1 MSRCFPFPPPGYE
14 KKSTFDDPDLLKKE
28 KRDKEKKEGSHK
40 KEKKDKERKEGK
52 EKKEKSRSD
61 EKHRERKEKK
71 EKRRDKKKE
80 KEKNQDADKKE
91 IPSDPRS
98 VVEQFHGENG
108 ETSTE
113 KSKDREQGKSI
124 SLDSKRVPSSG
135 HSSVFNG
142 VEFRHVSHPTP
153 ETNNV
158 KFTQSSGSRTTNE
171 GKRPVKPFLETE
183 RRKDEGMPRLAVNS
197 TSILGVGNER
207 NREKRVNGSRIDMG
221 AEEARPMDDTVAQSS
236 VEFGK
241 SRVGGMERHTEKKN
255 IDFRIEGLDKV
266 GENAAKDRKS
276 VEKRKERDKD
286 RSSKK
291 DKDLEK
297 EKKKEEKSRKKE
309 EKLREQSS
317 RSKESCMSP
326 LEQSR
331 MKDISKHPMELPR
344 MKETSKSPLGKSRID
359 DGGKSSIA
367 QSRVKEV
374 KMSDLVGVRSS
385 PLNLPRESSKIAS
398 VDEGLQKRKEVEPAK
413 VVLEDNVGSN
423 KKARTSSSHPLVQ
436 NGRNVEPSWPS
447 NSFASHL
454 APDHAKAEGGS
465 EVFHASST
473 FLPDAQ
479 APNHVKAEIKERKLN
494 GTIDVRLPRRPS
506 PATTYPDQNKA
517 AQGSRMSSPATA
529 YVDHKAEAPR
539 LRMPSPAK
547 AYADPKAE
555 TQQLRRP
562 SPANSIAD
570 HKAEARQLRMP
581 SPATVYADQKTVAQ
595 HLRRSSPA
603 SPSADQKT
611 EAKPVGMLSPPTV
624 SAIQRTEVQ
633 PVSRPSPTTLF
644 EHQKAEVSKRPEHPD
659 AKHLS
664 QVLAVPKPAEL
675 SEDNDQDWLFSSSSR
690 SGNMKTV
697 NPGDQETPQVWAEA
711 VRIESADI
719 VALPYVIPF

>member
-61 EKHRERKEKK
+61 EKRRESKDKK

-113 KSKDREQGKSI
+113 KSKDRERGKSI
-124 SLDSKRVPSSG
+124 SSDSKRVPSSG
-135 HSSVFNG
+135 HSSAFNG

-158 KFTQSSGSRTTNE
+158 KCTQSSGSRTANE
-171 GKRPVKPFLETE
+171 GKRPAKPFLETE

-197 TSILGVGNER
+197 TSILGVGNDR
-207 NREKRVNGSRIDMG
+207 NMEKRVNGGRIDVG
-221 AEEARPMDDTVAQSS
+221 TEETRPMDD
-236 VEFGK
+236 G
-241 SRVGGMERHTEKKN
+241 RVGGMERHTEKKN
-255 IDFRIEGLDKV
+255 IDFRIEGQDKV

-276 VEKRKERDKD
+276 EKRKERDKD
-286 RSSKK
+286 KSSKK

-297 EKKKEEKSRKKE
+297 EKKKEEKARKKE

-317 RSKESCMSP
+317 RSKESGMSP
-326 LEQSR
+326 VEQSR

-344 MKETSKSPLGKSRID
+344 MKETGKSPLGKSRID

-374 KMSDLVGVRSS
+374 KMSDLLGVLSS
-385 PLNLPRESSKIAS
+385 PLNIPRESSKMAS
-398 VDEGLQKRKEVEPAK
+398 VDEGLRKRKEVEPAK
-413 VVLEDNVGSN
+413 VVLEDDVGSN

-436 NGRNVEPSWPS
+436 NGRNMEPSWSS
-447 NSFASHL
+447 NSFASHQ
-454 APDHAKAEGGS
+454 APNHVKAEGGS

-494 GTIDVRLPRRPS
+494 GTIDVRLPRRPT
-506 PATTYPDQNKA
+506 PATAYPDQNKA

-529 YVDHKAEAPR
+529 YVDQKAEAPR
-539 LRMPSPAK
+539 LKISSPAK
-547 AYADPKAE
+547 SYADPKAE
-555 TQQLRRP
+555 AQQLRRP

-570 HKAEARQLRMP
+570 
-581 SPATVYADQKTVAQ
+581 QKTAAQ
-595 HLRRSSPA
+595 HLRQPSPA
-603 SPSADQKT
+603 SPFAGQKT
-611 EAKPVGMLSPPTV
+611 EAKPVGMFSPPTV

-633 PVSRPSPTTLF
+633 PGRPSPTTLF
-644 EHQKAEVSKRPEHPD
+644 EHQKAEASKKPEHPD

-664 QVLAVPKPAEL
+664 QVLVVPKPAEL
-675 SEDNDQDWLFSSSSR
+675 SEDNDQDWLFSRSSR
-690 SGNMKTV
+690 SGTMKTV
-697 NPGDQETPQVWAEA
+697 NPGAQETPQVWAEA